1 MRVHKFPHCCGIAIV
16 THFGFD
22 ERHNWRHENRQELND
37 VEAALRE
44 YATAAADGTLRD
56 HNNGLIGHVG
66 MLICALNN
74 HQKDTL
80 HTLLTRLGWR
90 RAGKCNNLH
99 TNGQTDVFTYRKVI
113 AEATRE

>member
-1 MRVHKFPHCCGIAIV
+1 MQIHPFPHCCGIAIV

-22 ERHNWRHENRQELND
+22 TRHDWRPENRQELAD
-37 VEAALRE
+37 VETALRA
-44 YATAAADGTLRD
+44 YATQAADGTILS
-56 HNNGLIGHVG
+56 IGRVG

-74 HQKDTL
+74 HQKDAL
-80 HTLLTRLGWR
+80 HTTMTRLGWR

-99 TNGQTDVFTYRKVI
+99 TGGETDVFTYRKVI

>member
-1 MRVHKFPHCCGIAIV
+1 MQVHKFPHCCGIAIV

-22 ERHNWRHENRQELND
+22 ERHNWRAENRQELAD
-37 VEAALRE
+37 VEASLRA
-44 YATAAADGTLRD
+44 YAIAAQDGTLRGND
-56 HNNGLIGHVG
+56 GRIGAVG

-99 TNGQTDVFTYRKVI
+99 TDGQTDVFTYRKVI

>member
-1 MRVHKFPHCCGIAIV
+1 MQIHAFPRCCGIAIV

-22 ERHNWRHENRQELND
+22 QRHNWRPENRQ
-37 VEAALRE
+37 ALADIETSLR
-44 YATAAADGTLRD
+44 AAAVAAENGTLQATGGTR
-56 HNNGLIGHVG
+56 IGAVG
-66 MLICALNN
+66 MLLCALNN

-99 TNGQTDVFTYRKVI
+99 TGGETDVFTYRKVI